1 MVTEPMAAPEN
12 SPATAPKRGTHRRWF
27 GAWVAGLSAVAL
39 LVLAGLAVLLAT
51 DDDSTVSSGD
61 AAAAIAVVTQH
72 NDAQNV
78 ADGDLMR
85 ETTTDD
91 ALYVIGAVE
100 STRDQY
106 IKVIEGY
113 GPIPQTVTG
122 DPTVVRDPAGG
133 GDLQVSAPMRFGFTA
148 GDSDGTMVYTLRK
161 VDGEWKIAQLD
172 RQVAE

>member
-12 SPATAPKRGTHRRWF
+12 SPATPPKMGTHRRWF
-27 GAWVAGLSAVAL
+27 WAWLAGLSAVAL
-39 LVLAGLAVLLAT
+39 LVVAGLAVLVTT

-85 ETTTDD
+85 ATTTDD

-100 STRDQY
+100 STMDQY

-113 GPIPQTVTG
+113 GPIEQTVTG
-122 DPTVVRDPAGG
+122 DPTVVRDPAGS
-133 GDLQVSAPMRFGFTA
+133 GDLQVSVPTRFGFTA
-148 GDSDGTMVYTLRK
+148 GDSDGTMVYTVRK
-161 VDGEWKIAQLD
+161 TDGEWKIARLD